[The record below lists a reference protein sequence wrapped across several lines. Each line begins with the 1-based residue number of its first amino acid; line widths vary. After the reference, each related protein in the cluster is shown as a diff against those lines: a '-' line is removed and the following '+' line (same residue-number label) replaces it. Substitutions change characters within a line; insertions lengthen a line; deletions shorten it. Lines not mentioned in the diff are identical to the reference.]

1 MFYVSLKNIK
11 IPVIFEQD
19 STLPVFYF
27 RLVFQKSG
35 KAYENGLSGL
45 SSMLA
50 RILNEG
56 SDESF
61 FKRIETKAITLSAN
75 SGFECFELNLSCL
88 KEHIKFALKELEN
101 FISKPRFDEK
111 VLARL
116 KNTTLGELASKN
128 SDFDFLAKRLLNQL
142 CFKEKPFQSSN
153 EGDEKSIEKMSLKE
167 LESFFKKHLN
177 VNNLCIVAG
186 GDITQK
192 ELESLIIKHL
202 SFLDKGQSEP
212 EKYFKMN
219 ASKDEILIKKQSEQ
233 AYIYFASEFNTS
245 FKDKNLHLAKLALF
259 ILGAGGFGSRL
270 MEEIRV
276 KRGLAYS
283 AYAVLDINRTFV
295 RTFGYLQ
302 TQNENAKEAKS
313 IVKTLFKDFVKKG
326 VNESEIE
333 AAKKFLI
340 GSSVLRYESL
350 EKRLN
355 IALSEFY
362 NELGENYFKKE
373 LKAIEKVSL
382 NELNHYL
389 KTHTELENLSF
400 ASVMNKA

>member
-56 SDESF
+56 SNESF

-128 SDFDFLAKRLLNQL
+128 SDFDFLAKRLLIQL

-153 EGDEKSIEKMSLKE
+153 EGDEKA
-167 LESFFKKHLN
+167 FK
-177 VNNLCIVAG
+177 
-186 GDITQK
+186 
-192 ELESLIIKHL
+192 
-202 SFLDKGQSEP
+202 
-212 EKYFKMN
+212 
-219 ASKDEILIKKQSEQ
+219 
-233 AYIYFASEFNTS
+233 
-245 FKDKNLHLAKLALF
+245 LF
-259 ILGAGGFGSRL
+259 R
-270 MEEIRV
+270 
-276 KRGLAYS
+276 
-283 AYAVLDINRTFV
+283 
-295 RTFGYLQ
+295 
-302 TQNENAKEAKS
+302 
-313 IVKTLFKDFVKKG
+313 
-326 VNESEIE
+326 
-333 AAKKFLI
+333 
-340 GSSVLRYESL
+340 
-350 EKRLN
+350 
-355 IALSEFY
+355 
-362 NELGENYFKKE
+362 
-373 LKAIEKVSL
+373 
-382 NELNHYL
+382 
-389 KTHTELENLSF
+389 
-400 ASVMNKA
+400 

>member
-313 IVKTLFKDFVKKG
+313 ILKTLFKDFVKKG

>member
-56 SDESF
+56 SNESF

-177 VNNLCIVAG
+177 LNNLCIVAG

-302 TQNENAKEAKS
+302 TQNENAQEAKS

-326 VNESEIE
+326 VNESELE

-389 KTHTELENLSF
+389 KTHAELENLSF
-400 ASVMNKA
+400 ASVRNKA